1 MDPSSP
7 ISSPFRDS
15 DLFGNPLDR
24 VLGTP
29 DLLPGDPFEA
39 THSHSMSLSY
49 QKISSGGLL
58 LSLLPGLRTKLYLGT
73 DHLLLI
79 EQFVLIERY
88 KRFYFRDIQA
98 ITATKSPRWI
108 VLGSIW
114 GFLALLSAL
123 LFIAHNPVSLIF
135 GTLFTALFAFA
146 FIHNILSG
154 PTCIVR
160 LKTAVQIHRFA
171 PLERIRDFRA
181 GMETMVPLI
190 QDAQRNGT
198 LE

>member
-7 ISSPFRDS
+7 ISFPFHHRN
-15 DLFGNPLDR
+15 LFGHRPDR
-24 VLGTP
+24 RLGAP
-29 DLLPGDPFEA
+29 DLLPGGPFET
-39 THSHSMSLSY
+39 THWHSMSRSY
-49 QKISSGGLL
+49 KKISSGGLL

-123 LFIAHNPVSLIF
+123 LFIAHNPVTLIF
-135 GTLFTALFAFA
+135 GTLFTALFGFA
-146 FIHNILSG
+146 CVHNILSG

-160 LKTAVQIHRFA
+160 LKTAVQTHRFA

-181 GMETMVPLI
+181 GMQTIAPLI
-190 QDAQRNGT
+190 QDAQRHGT